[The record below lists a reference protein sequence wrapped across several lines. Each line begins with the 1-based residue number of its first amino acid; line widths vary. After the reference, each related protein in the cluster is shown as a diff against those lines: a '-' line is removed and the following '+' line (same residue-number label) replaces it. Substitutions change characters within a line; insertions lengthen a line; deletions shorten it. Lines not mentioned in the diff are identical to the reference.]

1 MIKSSDVKLLRQ
13 RTGAPIMECKSAL
26 QEAGGNFNKA
36 KNILKK
42 RGQKIF
48 EKKSRREAHE
58 GIIESYVHMNGK
70 IGVLTEVNC
79 ETDFVAK
86 NPEFKAMAHEIAM
99 QIAASNPK
107 YISPADVPEEEL
119 ANEREVVEEMFK
131 TRFRAGRGKD
141 KKPVKVLK
149 KIIEGKIQKYKEE
162 ISLLNQPLVRN
173 PEKTVE
179 ELIQEKTAKF
189 GEKIVVKRFV
199 RYEM

>member
-1 MIKSSDVKLLRQ
+1 MIKSSDVKQLRLQ
-13 RTGAPIMECKSAL
+13 TGAPMMECKRAL
-26 QEAGGNFNKA
+26 EEADGDFRAA

-48 EKKSRREAHE
+48 EKKAGREAHE
-58 GIIESYVHMNGK
+58 GVIESYVHANGK
-70 IGVLTEVNC
+70 IGVLVEVNC

-107 YISPADVPEEEL
+107 YISTLDVPEQEL
-119 ANEREVVEEMFK
+119 LNEREVMREMFK
-131 TRFRAGRGKD
+131 KE
-141 KKPVKVLK
+141 KKPAKILD
-149 KIIEGKIQKYKEE
+149 KIINGKIQRYKEE

-173 PEKTVE
+173 PKKTVE

-189 GEKIVVKRFV
+189 GEKIIIKRFV